1 MDTLIDFFTLR
12 PTFTFVGLK
21 IVWYIYL
28 LHTIVQ
34 LYISFAEVSRLLSQ
48 RNISLINWSPNS
60 IPIILGIVAQVAL
73 VRLLIEVAATILLTQ
88 KRNGS

>member
-12 PTFTFVGLK
+12 PTFTFVGFK

>member
-1 MDTLIDFFTLR
+1 
-12 PTFTFVGLK
+12 
-21 IVWYIYL
+21 
-28 LHTIVQ
+28 
-34 LYISFAEVSRLLSQ
+34 
-48 RNISLINWSPNS
+48 LINWSPNS

>member
-21 IVWYIYL
+21 IVWYVYL

-60 IPIILGIVAQVAL
+60 IPIILGTVAQVAL

-88 KRNGS
+88 KRDGS

>member
-21 IVWYIYL
+21 IVWYVYL